1 MTGYDSPEM
10 GEKAEIKE
18 SLRVLSL
25 RRLGYDF
32 ADDQLLLEGERA
44 DLESLA
50 GYKTGLFDLP
60 VIDDVSDIE
69 GAMIGAAGHVF
80 VARSLLGA
88 GDRLIQQD
96 KERLGAIAKNVA
108 AVMRHSFKKVYPD
121 LLEDADS
128 SENML
133 WGFQMDVRDGG
144 IPTFVTFGQCACLGY
159 DPYGMGLGLP
169 TEELSFHNIDSR
181 SNEQLG
187 RAQLTSLFAGLAVYS
202 DLIKSEG

>member
-1 MTGYDSPEM
+1 MRDDNPEIL
-10 GEKAEIKE
+10 EQLEIKE
-18 SLRVLSL
+18 SLRVLNL
-25 RRLGYDF
+25 RRLGYDVD
-32 ADDQLLLEGERA
+32 ADQLMLEGEPT

-60 VIDDVSDIE
+60 VIDDVNDIE
-69 GAMIGAAGHVF
+69 GAMIGVAGHVF
-80 VARSLLGA
+80 VARSLLEA
-88 GDRLIQQD
+88 GDKLVQHDRGRL
-96 KERLGAIAKNVA
+96 EAIAKNVG
-108 AVMRHSFKKVYPD
+108 AVMRRSFKKVYPD

-169 TEELSFHNIDSR
+169 TEELSFHNIDSQV
-181 SNEQLG
+181 NEQLG

-202 DLIKSEG
+202 ELIKSES